1 MGETFYLW
9 GWLMKSRLDKQE
21 EVELFYRFHAG
32 DKEAGDKIIEQ
43 NKGLVWD
50 CVRKITQKGAFSH
63 LVADLQQSGIEG
75 LIKARDRFE
84 LDRTNEFSTYAYY
97 WIRKF
102 VNQSIDDETRSGAP
116 FKPMNG
122 DYSKIKG
129 NEPSAL
135 LDGTVV
141 GDDKSLDDTMEV
153 VFSLWYDCEDRSLDD
168 IMLENDL
175 EKILTTPELNICRLR
190 CQGETMTEIGR
201 LFGVSRQRIH
211 QILEGARHKIELYLN
226 RN

>member
-1 MGETFYLW
+1 
-9 GWLMKSRLDKQE
+9 MKSQLDKQK
-21 EVELFYRFHAG
+21 EVQLFNRFHAG

-50 CVRKITQKGAFSH
+50 CVRKITQDGAFTNLS
-63 LVADLQQSGIEG
+63 ADLQQSGIEG

-84 LDRTNEFSTYAYY
+84 LDRANEFSTYAYY

-102 VNQSIDDETRSGAP
+102 VNETIDHETRSGAP

-122 DYSKIKG
+122 DNTKSKG
-129 NEPSAL
+129 EESSAL
-135 LDGTVV
+135 LDETVG
-141 GDDKSLDDTMEV
+141 GDDKSLDYTMEV
-153 VFSLWYDCEDRSLDD
+153 VFSLWYDRDDRSLDD
-168 IMLENDL
+168 IMLGNDL
-175 EKILTTPELNICRLR
+175 EKILTTLELNICRLR
-190 CQGETMTEIGR
+190 CQGETMTEIGK

-211 QILEGARHKIELYLN
+211 QLLEEARRKIEQYLN